1 MSDRGKKK
9 EHDRTTTTELFVKAK
24 GHGTRAVSD
33 LVQRIHDRLFRFCI
47 YLTGNIEEARD
58 LSQGAY
64 VKVLENLDTLENPEH
79 FVSWL
84 FTVTRNQFFDYVK
97 SPRNTPKKSI
107 DELENVLHVAS
118 GGKEWVANLCRQL
131 ERLTPADRYLLLLVC
146 LEGHSHREAAALVGS
161 TEDAVK
167 VKVHRLKKTFNR
179 KDFFTGNVDPAKR
192 SKAG

>member
-1 MSDRGKKK
+1 MSDNRKK
-9 EHDRTTTTELFVKAK
+9 HDRTTTTELFVKAR
-24 GHGTRAVSD
+24 GHGTREVGD
-33 LVQRIHDRLFRFCI
+33 LVRRIHDRLFRFCV

-58 LSQGAY
+58 LSQEAY
-64 VKVLENLDTLENPEH
+64 VKVLESLDTLENPNH

-84 FTVTRNQFFDYVK
+84 FTVTRNQFLDYVK
-97 SPRNTPKKSI
+97 SPRNKPKKPI

-131 ERLTPADRYLLLLVC
+131 DRLSPEDRYLLLLVC

-167 VKVHRLKKTFNR
+167 VKVHRLRKTFNR
-179 KDFFTGNVDPAKR
+179 NDFFTGDVDPEKK
-192 SKAG
+192 KAG